1 MVNCDHELKTERD
14 ATSLDCA
21 VVNKQPKD
29 RNVQRKLKQKL
40 DTRIRGTGA
49 IWRMEARGTDG
60 RGGRLFFPTE
70 LQKMCVHLKKSWLRP
85 CLLFNITL
93 SLHAL
98 TGLITAENFPAL
110 S

>member
-14 ATSLDCA
+14 ATSFDCA

-60 RGGRLFFPTE
+60 RGGGGGGGRLFFPTE

-85 CLLFNITL
+85 CNRPKH
-93 SLHAL
+93 SLVIQLAKR
-98 TGLITAENFPAL
+98 FQFQ
-110 S
+110 

>member
-60 RGGRLFFPTE
+60 RGGGGGGGRLFFPAE

-85 CLLFNITL
+85 W
-93 SLHAL
+93 
-98 TGLITAENFPAL
+98 
-110 S
+110 

>member
-40 DTRIRGTGA
+40 DARIRGTGA

-60 RGGRLFFPTE
+60 RWGGGGGGVYSSL
-70 LQKMCVHLKKSWLRP
+70 LSYKKCAS
-85 CLLFNITL
+85 I
-93 SLHAL
+93 
-98 TGLITAENFPAL
+98 
-110 S
+110 

>member
-14 ATSLDCA
+14 ATSLDWA

-29 RNVQRKLKQKL
+29 RNVQRKLKKKL

-60 RGGRLFFPTE
+60 RGGGGGRLFFPTE
-70 LQKMCVHLKKSWLRP
+70 LQKNVRP
-85 CLLFNITL
+85 SEKILATPLVIYINVT
-93 SLHAL
+93 
-98 TGLITAENFPAL
+98 
-110 S
+110 